1 MKVLIIEDKKQLAD
15 AIHEYLKMHKVDS
28 SIKLDGLEGFDEAAT
43 GLYDVI
49 ILDLMLPS
57 KDGISI
63 IKDLR
68 AKKVETPII
77 ILTAKAT
84 TDDKVE
90 GLLAGADDYL
100 TKPFVLEELL
110 ARLYVLTRRKG
121 NIVPNLVA
129 FGDIKLDKL
138 NHTIVKD
145 PRTIA
150 LSLKEYL
157 IMELLITNTD
167 KIVEKS
173 YILDRVWG
181 YDSDSFYNSVEVYVS
196 FLRKKLQSIN
206 ANVKIKSIRNVGYKL
221 MLNTQ
226 DDEEGEA

>member
-1 MKVLIIEDKKQLAD
+1 MKTLIIEDKKQLAD
-15 AIHEYLKMHKVDS
+15 AIREYLKMHKVDATE
-28 SIKLDGLEGFDEAAT
+28 KLDGLEGYDEAST

-49 ILDLMLPS
+49 ILDLMLPG
-57 KDGISI
+57 KDGLSI

-68 AKKVETPII
+68 ANKVETPII
-77 ILTAKAT
+77 ILSAKSS

-121 NIVPNLVA
+121 TIVPDQVA

-138 NHTIVKD
+138 NHTLVKD
-145 PRTIA
+145 PSAIS
-150 LSLKEYL
+150 LSLKEFL
-157 IMELLITNTD
+157 IMELLITNTE

-181 YDSDSFYNSVEVYVS
+181 YDSDSFYNSVEVYIS
-196 FLRKKLQSIN
+196 FLRKKLIAIHSDVQ
-206 ANVKIKSIRNVGYKL
+206 IKSIRNVGYKL
-221 MLNTQ
+221 VVQTVN
-226 DDEEGEA
+226 EAA